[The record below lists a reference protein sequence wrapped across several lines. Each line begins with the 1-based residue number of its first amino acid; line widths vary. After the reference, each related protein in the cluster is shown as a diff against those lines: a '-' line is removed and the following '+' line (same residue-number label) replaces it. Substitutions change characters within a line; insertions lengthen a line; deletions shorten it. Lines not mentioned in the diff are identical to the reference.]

1 MDDKN
6 YLNMPRPPK
15 KTMFVAVSLC
25 LFLRSIP
32 AASARASVFFNLPSP
47 LRLEAPEYVCVSGHA
62 NPDDVNSITCP
73 ALDHLG
79 APDIGKYGVFLDTSS
94 IVTVVLNGLRM
105 GGENRR
111 HRVDDAN
118 PFVGSAVATQSG
130 GGDETRNGFKGGGGV
145 RELKEESGVQGHYIQ
160 VYLLPVEE
168 YRDSVKSGTHSCC
181 FEKMGDSPSL
191 EDQKSC
197 KGYEQTDFR
206 QGTATKGSTVHLF
219 SIPDEKSNGNNRLVA
234 RLRPKI
240 SGKHMVVLSNC
251 AADVTGL
258 TVIARSGQISFASP
272 FGALPLNMMGIIPFY
287 VSMAVAYCL
296 LILVWLHRL
305 ITTVG
310 PDASTVTRGSGLG
323 RCYRR
328 AGLAGALRSVLPLQ
342 RAVFYLVCCH
352 CTFSILAS
360 YYYLRL
366 NTVPVDVN
374 VLYGGT
380 AAALVE
386 WGPLSGAVALAH
398 FGTVFACQAVA
409 TLAADGTWLIH
420 GEVVGWRCRGRFHQS
435 AFAVAA
441 LGVAWAGFFLLYGTM
456 SPKDRRRYSITC
468 GILWIIFLLYSVSRS
483 LSHLRSLIVGDEA
496 ERVLVG
502 GGILNAKR
510 GLFRKLYG
518 IITIYPIIFVLT
530 LVLNSR
536 RRKDAW
542 GWVGFVLID
551 AYIFVLLVHSSFT
564 WLPREM
570 ARQEYMKYAPVATV
584 AEAGNDNDWDGDILL
599 KSFSGDDDVSIEF
612 QQK

>member
-1 MDDKN
+1 
-6 YLNMPRPPK
+6 MPRPPK
-15 KTMFVAVSLC
+15 KTMVVAVSLC
-25 LFLRSIP
+25 LFLRGIP
-32 AASARASVFFNLPSP
+32 AASAYFKNPTKNPSVFFNLPSP
-47 LRLEAPEYVCVSGHA
+47 LRLVAPEYVCISGHA
-62 NPDDVNSITCP
+62 NPDDVNSIACP
-73 ALDHLG
+73 ELNHLG
-79 APDIGKYGVFLDTSS
+79 APDIGSYGVHLDPSS

-105 GGENRR
+105 GDENGR
-111 HRVDDAN
+111 HRGDDAN
-118 PFVGSAVATQSG
+118 PFVGSAVDTQSG
-130 GGDETRNGFKGGGGV
+130 DGDGIRNGVKGGGGA
-145 RELKEESGVQGHYIQ
+145 RELEKSGGQGHHIQ
-160 VYLLPVEE
+160 VYLLLVEE
-168 YRDSVKSGTHSCC
+168 YRDSVKSGTNSCC
-181 FEKMGDSPSL
+181 FEIMGDSPSL
-191 EDQKSC
+191 ENQKSC
-197 KGYEQTDFR
+197 KGYEQTGFR
-206 QGTATKGSTVHLF
+206 QGTVTKGKTGHLF
-219 SIPDEKSNGNNRLVA
+219 SIPDEKPVGNSRLVA
-234 RLRPKI
+234 RLRPKTA
-240 SGKHMVVLSNC
+240 GRYMVVLSNC

-258 TVIARSGQISFASP
+258 TVIARSGQISFASQ
-272 FGALPLNMMGIIPFY
+272 FGSLPLNMMGILPFY

-296 LILVWLHRL
+296 LLLVWLHRL

-323 RCYRR
+323 RYCRR

-366 NTVPVDVN
+366 NTVSVDVN

-398 FGTVFACQAVA
+398 FVTIFACQAVA

-518 IITIYPIIFVLT
+518 IITIYPIIFIVA

-599 KSFSGDDDVSIEF
+599 KRFSGDEDDDVSIEF